1 MGGEVARPNRW
12 QAQVAHRL
20 ETIIAGLPPTDMPQP
35 SPRTRRATARDRFAP
50 PGRTGH
56 AGHTGRTNPSGSE
69 LRPRRHDQR
78 AARRWLEATGS
89 LTARLR
95 GLGPVT
101 VEKLRQGHQAL
112 RPSERRLLGIPHGHV
127 REVLLRVDG
136 QPAVWARSVTPVG
149 ATRGAWRALRGLGN
163 RPLAE
168 LLFADRSV
176 HRAPLCARRL
186 DRHAPGMAAMHRQW
200 AKALIAAGLAPP
212 MPSADSAGHAAPT
225 WMRWSV
231 FHRRGQPLLVQEA
244 FAPWVLKRALPAQRA

>member
-1 MGGEVARPNRW
+1 
-12 QAQVAHRL
+12 
-20 ETIIAGLPPTDMPQP
+20 
-35 SPRTRRATARDRFAP
+35 
-50 PGRTGH
+50 
-56 AGHTGRTNPSGSE
+56 

-95 GLGPVT
+95 GLGTVT
-101 VEKLRQGHQAL
+101 VEKLRQGHQPL
-112 RPSERRLLGIPHGHV
+112 RPMERRLLGIPHGHV

-136 QPAVWARSVTPVG
+136 LPAVWARSVTPVG

-176 HRAPLCARRL
+176 RRAPLRARRL
-186 DRHAPGMAAMHRQW
+186 DRHAPGMAAMRRHWTRAMARDLPPTETSFPVRQP
-200 AKALIAAGLAPP
+200 LGTGL
-212 MPSADSAGHAAPT
+212 AAPT

-231 FHRRGQPLLVQEA
+231 FHRHGQPLLVQEA
-244 FAPWVLKRALPAQRA
+244 FAPWVLKRALPAQRT